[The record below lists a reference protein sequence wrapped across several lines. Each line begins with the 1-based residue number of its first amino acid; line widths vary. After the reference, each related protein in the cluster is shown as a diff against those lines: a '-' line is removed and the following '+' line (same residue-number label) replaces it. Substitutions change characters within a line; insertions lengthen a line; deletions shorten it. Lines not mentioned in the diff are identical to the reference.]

1 MAKNKNTKKAFDDIK
16 FDDINFALVNVVF
29 LLILLVSM
37 IPRGEWVLIA
47 FICVLM
53 LLNIAMMITGNAK
66 KNTKQDGNA
75 GMAEQIQ
82 TE

>member
-1 MAKNKNTKKAFDDIK
+1 MAKNKNTKTAFDDI
-16 FDDINFALVNVVF
+16 NLALVNIIF

-37 IPRGEWVLIA
+37 IPRDEWVLMA

-53 LLNIAMMITGNAK
+53 LLNIVMMITGNAK

-75 GMAEQIQ
+75 GKAEQIQ

>member
-1 MAKNKNTKKAFDDIK
+1 MMAKNKNTKKAFDDI
-16 FDDINFALVNVVF
+16 NFALVNIIF

-37 IPRGEWVLIA
+37 IPRGEWVLMA

-66 KNTKQDGNA
+66 KNTKQDDNA
-75 GMAEQIQ
+75 GKAEQIQ

>member
-1 MAKNKNTKKAFDDIK
+1 MAKNKNTKKAFDDI
-16 FDDINFALVNVVF
+16 NLALVNIIF

-37 IPRGEWVLIA
+37 IPRGEWVLMA

-53 LLNIAMMITGNAK
+53 LLNIVMMITGNAK
-66 KNTKQDGNA
+66 KNTKQDDNA
-75 GMAEQIQ
+75 GKAEQIQ